1 MAPAKGMLTGLWRQM
16 ERILLKREL
25 VGIDALGNYYY
36 RVWAKDDYGAL
47 QEKRICKPR
56 ISDPSQ
62 YTPESMPTEWN
73 SWLRRQ
79 RREPPTDEEIARCAG
94 GESWHS

>member
-1 MAPAKGMLTGLWRQM
+1 M